1 MTSGTQ
7 SSSNPQQL
15 LGDAITALRAKQPE
29 NAVLLARQA
38 VELGLDDTTVWGVI
52 ALASRNMGDYEA
64 AHEAADR
71 AIAHEARN
79 ARAFVVKGDAF
90 FAQNNPRAAAAFYQ
104 RALTLSPLHPEMVQE
119 IRVEFLRA
127 QTRLQDLQTAFS
139 DHMTREV
146 QPLLDDTDRC
156 TPRMQGAVD
165 LLLGKRRLYYPEPRH
180 IMVPD
185 LPIHEFYPRD
195 PFPWLE
201 ELESKTSVIL
211 DEINAL
217 ITHGTSFDPYLTKSN
232 ERPVF
237 DTHGMAGNDDWGA
250 FYLWK
255 NGEAIVENQ
264 ARCPETTKAMNA
276 LPLVFS
282 GERCP
287 NILFSR
293 LKAGATIPPHNG
305 MINSRLIGHLPLIIP
320 DDCGFRVGNQI
331 RPWLLGEA
339 FLFDD
344 TIEHEAWN
352 HSSEDRFVL
361 IFEVWK
367 PELNEA
373 EQALITRMLTAVDNY
388 GT

>member
-1 MTSGTQ
+1 MTTGLESTTD
-7 SSSNPQQL
+7 PQQL
-15 LGDAITALRAKQPE
+15 LGDAILALRATQSE
-29 NAVLLARQA
+29 NAILLARQA
-38 VELGLDDTTVWGVI
+38 VTLGLDDTTVWGVI
-52 ALASRNMGDYEA
+52 ALASRNIGDYEA
-64 AHEAADR
+64 AHDAADQ
-71 AIAHEARN
+71 AIGRDATN
-79 ARAFVVKGDAF
+79 ARAYIVKGDAF

-104 RALTLSPLHPEMVQE
+104 RALAINPLHPEMVQE

-127 QTRLQDLQTAFS
+127 QSRLQDLQTAFS
-139 DHMTREV
+139 EHMTREV
-146 QPLLDDTDRC
+146 QPLLEDTDHC
-156 TPRMQGAVD
+156 TPRMQDAVD

-195 PFPWLE
+195 YFPWLE
-201 ELESKTSVIL
+201 QLENKTSVIL
-211 DEINAL
+211 DELNAL
-217 ITHGTSFDPYLTKSN
+217 ITHGTSFDPYLTQSD

-255 NGEAIVENQ
+255 NGEAIPENQ
-264 ARCPETTKAMNA
+264 ALCPETTKAMNA

-293 LKAGATIPPHNG
+293 LKPGATIPPHNG

-320 DDCGFRVGNQI
+320 DDCGFRVGNQT
-331 RPWLLGEA
+331 RPWVLGEA

-352 HSSEDRFVL
+352 HSAEDRFVL

-373 EQALITRMLTAVDNY
+373 EQALITRMLTAVDSY
-388 GT
+388 GA

>member
-1 MTSGTQ
+1 MTTGTQ
-7 SSSNPQQL
+7 SSTNPQQL
-15 LGDAITALRAKQPE
+15 LGDAIVWLWAGQPE
-29 NAVLLARQA
+29 NAVVLARLG

-64 AHEAADR
+64 AHDAADR
-71 AIAHEARN
+71 ALGHDANN
-79 ARAFVVKGDAF
+79 ARAYVVKGDSF

-104 RALTLSPLHPEMVQE
+104 RALAINPLHPEMVQE

-139 DHMTREV
+139 DHMLREV
-146 QPLLDDTDRC
+146 QPLLDDTDRR

-195 PFPWLE
+195 HFSWLE
-201 ELESKTSVIL
+201 ELESKTTVIL
-211 DEINAL
+211 DELNKL
-217 ITHGTSFDPYLTKSN
+217 ITHGTSFDPYLTKNN

-255 NGEAIVENQ
+255 NGEAIPENQ
-264 ARCPETTKAMNA
+264 SLCPETTKAMNE

-320 DDCGFRVGNQI
+320 DDCGFRVGNLT
-331 RPWLLGEA
+331 RPWILGEA

-373 EQALITRMLTAVDNY
+373 EQALITRMLTAVDSY
-388 GT
+388 GA

>member
-1 MTSGTQ
+1 
-7 SSSNPQQL
+7 
-15 LGDAITALRAKQPE
+15 
-29 NAVLLARQA
+29 
-38 VELGLDDTTVWGVI
+38 
-52 ALASRNMGDYEA
+52 
-64 AHEAADR
+64 
-71 AIAHEARN
+71 
-79 ARAFVVKGDAF
+79 
-90 FAQNNPRAAAAFYQ
+90 
-104 RALTLSPLHPEMVQE
+104 MVQE

-195 PFPWLE
+195 HFRWLE

-211 DEINAL
+211 DELNSL
-217 ITHGTSFDPYLTKSN
+217 IKLGTSFDPYLNKSN

-255 NGEAIVENQ
+255 NGEAIPENQ
-264 ARCPETTKAMNA
+264 ALCPETTGAMSA

-320 DDCGFRVGNQI
+320 DDCGFRVGNQT
-331 RPWLLGEA
+331 RSWVLGEA

-373 EQALITRMLTAVDNY
+373 EQALITRMLTAVDSY
-388 GT
+388 GA

>member
-1 MTSGTQ
+1 MTSGLESTTD
-7 SSSNPQQL
+7 PQQL
-15 LGDAITALRAKQPE
+15 LGDAILALRATQSE
-29 NAVLLARQA
+29 NAILLARQA
-38 VELGLDDTTVWGVI
+38 VTLGLDDTTVWGVI
-52 ALASRNMGDYEA
+52 ALASRNIGDYEA
-64 AHEAADR
+64 AHDAADR
-71 AIAHEARN
+71 AIGRDANN
-79 ARAFVVKGDAF
+79 ARAYIVKGDAF

-104 RALTLSPLHPEMVQE
+104 RALAINPLHPEMVQE

-127 QTRLQDLQTAFS
+127 QSRLQELQTAFS
-139 DHMTREV
+139 EHMTREV
-146 QPLLDDTDRC
+146 QPLLDDTDHC
-156 TPRMQGAVD
+156 TPRMQAAVD

-195 PFPWLE
+195 HFPWLE
-201 ELESKTSVIL
+201 ELESKTSVIIEEL
-211 DEINAL
+211 NAL
-217 ITHGTSFDPYLTKSN
+217 ISHGTSFDPYLTKSN

-255 NGEAIVENQ
+255 NGEAIPENQ
-264 ARCPETTKAMNA
+264 ALCPETTKAMSA

-293 LKAGATIPPHNG
+293 LKPGATIPPHNG

-320 DDCGFRVGNQI
+320 DDCGFRVGNQT
-331 RPWLLGEA
+331 RPWVLGEA

-352 HSSEDRFVL
+352 HSAEDRFVL

-373 EQALITRMLTAVDNY
+373 EQALISRMLTAVDSY
-388 GT
+388 GA